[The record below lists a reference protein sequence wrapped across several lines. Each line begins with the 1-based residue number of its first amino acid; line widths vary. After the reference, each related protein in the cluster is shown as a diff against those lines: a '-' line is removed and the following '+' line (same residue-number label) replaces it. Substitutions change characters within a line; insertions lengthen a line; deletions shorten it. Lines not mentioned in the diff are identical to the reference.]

1 MEVNYIS
8 KFFNFDLSNFTN
20 EVYSELL
27 YVIGNKIYKKKIMDK
42 NYKFFLSF
50 KNATKAKKFISKLM
64 KQNNLLRFGKFRNV
78 FISIRPIW
86 KEFKMSKPYLSEFA
100 KKTTWL
106 QRYLLRKWLKQN
118 KSLLEKGLTVI
129 ATSPSFHARNFLYNF
144 YSKGNFE
151 KWNILNI

>member
-1 MEVNYIS
+1 MS

-20 EVYSELL
+20 EIYTELL

-64 KQNNLLRFGKFRNV
+64 EQNNLLRFGKFRNV

-86 KEFKMSKPYLSEFA
+86 KEKKLSYKNGEHISEFA
-100 KKTTWL
+100 KKSTWL
-106 QRYLLRKWLKQN
+106 QRYLLRKWWKQN
-118 KSLLEKGLTVI
+118 KALLEKSITI
-129 ATSPSFHARNFLYNF
+129 MATSPSFHARNFFYNLYCKEN
-144 YSKGNFE
+144 NHAPTQR
-151 KWNILNI
+151 